1 VKLRRM
7 GADMALEPWLAPFL
21 IGLYGALAE
30 VLILILLV
38 MWGIR
43 TWRDASAENESP
55 EQGKNASGC
64 YPSTTHHSR
73 GTCRNPRPTR
83 ALKLQPVRADTG
95 L

>member
-1 VKLRRM
+1 M

-30 VLILILLV
+30 VLILVPILILLV

-64 YPSTTHHSR
+64 YPSTTRHSR
-73 GTCRNPRPTR
+73 GTCRNPHPTR